1 MNKKLEARID
11 RLEKMACIKNESDE
25 PDEYDTD
32 IAILLKEYI
41 KAAHAFS
48 DAAEQIMY
56 WTKHEYHHYKDD
68 ESKKDYYLWED
79 IHDNSL
85 LFIPDYSD
93 NEDLISFV
101 KEYI

>member
-1 MNKKLEARID
+1 MNRKLEQRVA
-11 RLEKMACIKNESDE
+11 RLEKMARIKNESDE
-25 PDEYDTD
+25 HDSD

-41 KAAHAFS
+41 KAARAFS

-56 WTKHEYHHYKDD
+56 WTKHEYHQYNDD
-68 ESKKDYYLWED
+68 RSKKDYYLWED
-79 IHDNSL
+79 IHDDSL